1 MGNDGVIFATWY
13 RYTWILSSL
22 NFGVTVLT
30 GLFAGY
36 ILKNKLYSERLK
48 LRMLFGIGLGMVIAG
63 WLWGIELPV
72 IKKLWTSSMVLV
84 SSGYCFLLMG
94 LFYYWIDYKGHR
106 KYTTWLK
113 VYGMNSILAY
123 MLTNVVSFRCIG
135 ESLFFGT
142 QQYLGNYYPVLIAM
156 CNVSVIYVLLYAFY
170 KHNIFLKV

>member
-1 MGNDGVIFATWY
+1 
-13 RYTWILSSL
+13 
-22 NFGVTVLT
+22 
-30 GLFAGY
+30 
-36 ILKNKLYSERLK
+36 
-48 LRMLFGIGLGMVIAG
+48 MLFGIGLGMVIAG

-84 SSGYCFLLMG
+84 SSGYCFLRMG

-142 QQYLGNYYPVLIAM
+142 QQYLGNYYLVWLTFANYLILF
-156 CNVSVIYVLLYAFY
+156 LLLRVMY
-170 KHNIFLKV
+170 KCRFFLKV

>member
-1 MGNDGVIFATWY
+1 MDTEQLEFRGNRVDRVVRRIYPKEQIIFRAAQITDVI
-13 RYTWILSSL
+13 RYWS
-22 NFGVTVLT
+22 
-30 GLFAGY
+30 
-36 ILKNKLYSERLK
+36 
-48 LRMLFGIGLGMVIAG
+48 GMVIAG

-84 SSGYCFLLMG
+84 SSGHCFLLMG

-135 ESLFFGT
+135 ESLFSE
-142 QQYLGNYYPVLIAM
+142 P
-156 CNVSVIYVLLYAFY
+156 S
-170 KHNIFLKV
+170 NI